1 MMKASRKLNR
11 RSFVASVAGGALIGG
26 GATGLVLGR
35 AEAQNTRYSG
45 VTDSDTGEHAD
56 RPGYGTG
63 TRNQYTDRDTGPN
76 ADAQF
81 HGRGPNG
88 RAEGSQSG
96 TGRYDEPERG
106 CSDTDGGPGADP
118 SGRGRRCG
126 GNPAWPRSNVPTH
139 TRHCTDSDNG
149 ANHDPIEQGRHC

>member
-1 MMKASRKLNR
+1 MKASRKLNR

-26 GATGLVLGR
+26 GATSFVLGR

-45 VTDSDTGEHAD
+45 VTDSDTGQHAD

-63 TRNQYTDRDTGPN
+63 TRSQYTDQDRGPN

-81 HGRGPNG
+81 HGRGPTG
-88 RAEGSQSG
+88 TQGGVSG
-96 TGRYDEPERG
+96 TGRYDGPVSG
-106 CSDTDGGPGADP
+106 CSDNDHGSGSDPGGH
-118 SGRGRRCG
+118 GRTCG
-126 GNPAWPRSNVPTH
+126 QRPFPRSNVPTH

-149 ANHDPIEQGRHC
+149 ANHDPVEGGRRC